1 VDLAGATLSAIFQEF
16 LHTGRAF
23 ITLNSNVKDSLLT
36 QRLADDLHAI
46 IQRQVH
52 ITPVSSVTIDGFLP
66 SRRL

>member
-1 VDLAGATLSAIFQEF
+1 VDLAGAILSAIFQEF

-23 ITLNSNVKDSLLT
+23 ITLNNNVRDSLLT
-36 QRLADDLHAI
+36 QRLADNLHAI

-52 ITPVSSVTIDGFLP
+52 ITPVSLVSVDGFFP